1 MTLRATDIELMLAEY
16 REQPFSAPGWLFEL
30 KYDGFW
36 MLAERQEGKPMLV
49 LRRGRD
55 ATQAF
60 PDIARALAELPEGD
74 VVLDGEVV
82 CVDAQGKPS
91 FQRLLQRA
99 QLARPLDVQR
109 ATVALPATMHA
120 FDLLALRGHDLR
132 GLPLVERKQ
141 LLRFLL
147 AELPAGAPLRFA
159 DHVEA
164 EGEALF
170 EEVRKTGL
178 EGVLAKRADA
188 PYRAGRSEH
197 WLKIRVEKAGDFA
210 VVGFTLPKA
219 SRTGFGGL
227 DLAVWEGGG
236 LMYAGRVGSGFVQAQ
251 LEAVRAQLDR
261 ACRQDPPCRGP
272 IPKEKVI
279 SG

>member
-1 MTLRATDIELMLAEY
+1 M
-16 REQPFSAPGWLFEL
+16 
-30 KYDGFW
+30 
-36 MLAERQEGKPMLV
+36 
-49 LRRGRD
+49 
-55 ATQAF
+55 
-60 PDIARALAELPEGD
+60 
-74 VVLDGEVV
+74 
-82 CVDAQGKPS
+82 
-91 FQRLLQRA
+91 
-99 QLARPLDVQR
+99 
-109 ATVALPATMHA
+109 
-120 FDLLALRGHDLR
+120 
-132 GLPLVERKQ
+132 
-141 LLRFLL
+141 
-147 AELPAGAPLRFA
+147 RFA

-272 IPKEKVI
+272 IPKEKGHIWVEPQLVCEVRFMKWTDDGLLRQPVFLRFRADKRI
-279 SG
+279 DECARAGTVALPP